1 MSKDSEDNRSNQ
13 MNPNNDAYYQS
24 RGYDS
29 KEDYDDQQNTFDD
42 YDDDYDDEEDE
53 YIEEDEDSYD
63 PEEELPSMQ
72 TCLATHQMNVKSI
85 TITIIDETN

>member
-1 MSKDSEDNRSNQ
+1 MKNMSKDSDDNRSNQ

-29 KEDYDDQQNTFDD
+29 KDDYDDSQNTM
-42 YDDDYDDEEDE
+42 DDDYDDHEEEDE

-63 PEEELPSMQ
+63 PEEEPAEYADMPGD
-72 TCLATHQMNVKSI
+72 TP
-85 TITIIDETN
+85 DEREEYYDNNY